1 MPLTPAQETA
11 IHLHDENLIVVAGAG
26 SGKTFVL
33 VERYLALLAAHPEWQ
48 LNALVAITFTQKA
61 AQEMRDRVR
70 EHLQKQVD
78 AEGETGE
85 AWANRL
91 AAIDSARIDT
101 IHGLCA
107 SILRAN
113 AAEAGVDPAFAVLD
127 EIEASM
133 LLDEALDDT
142 FRALHPN
149 DPVLELFSEYGERAV
164 RSELKHLINEDWEN
178 LPGNFFALWQQQ
190 WFADAQTEL
199 ARFADWYATSA
210 FANWGYRLPI
220 VEDKLALIWANAADL
235 LFRAFETPDLLQRLA
250 FLTELKTQIVVNV
263 GTMGAWGGKEEL
275 QEAKDALRAL
285 RERAGATCE
294 VIGAPP
300 GTLDQRAATL
310 LPLWAGL
317 TQRVHGVYRTAKAE
331 RGALDFDDLESLSCD
346 LLANEDVRARYLGAE
361 FRHVLVDEF
370 QDTNAA
376 QWSIIQRIA
385 DPAMPGCL
393 FVVGDPKQ
401 SIYGFRGADVSV
413 FAQVRDL
420 IAERRAPVDLSTSFR
435 THHLLISCLN
445 ALFSRLLI
453 RDEDSP
459 AADYEVMFESG
470 MLANRMEVPCDAP
483 PLELLLLD
491 TEHLKAEGDEELS
504 AREWE
509 AAVIAHRLRELV
521 EVEQRPIFDKRAGVI
536 RPIDYGDVALLFQA
550 MTHVTIYEAAL
561 KREGIPYLTV
571 AGKGYYDRQ
580 EVWDVLNLLRAL
592 DNPADNLAL
601 AAVLRSPLFSLSDD
615 ALLALRLSVH
625 SSEPLPL
632 WQALRRSSDEAHP
645 QYVPPDERE
654 AVEFARDTLMSL
666 RRMAGRVTIAE
677 LLREALERTGYLAV
691 LTGLP
696 DGRRK
701 RGNVEKLLEKAETSG
716 RITLS
721 AFTQY
726 LKDMSENEAREGEA
740 AFDSDGA
747 VQLMTVHKSKGLEFP
762 LVVLVDSS
770 YQRSSGAGD
779 VVRGW
784 SCKVYDAE
792 ENKLAPTYAYRRAER
807 IARLRETAER
817 RRLLYVAATRAQDYL
832 MISGQV
838 TAKPGKPLAAR
849 GWLNWVLDALDA
861 RDLAPEN
868 GLLAQAWGD
877 VQISFPP
884 LLAVEMEADEE
895 SLVEWN
901 AAAEKDEV
909 LSQLAMPLLAQVPHR
924 EDAPARTLAAT
935 HIADLGSV
943 LYADAD
949 ERDFYLDRWRRGVFH
964 DAPSRLDPV
973 RLTSALKL
981 GEIVHRAVREA
992 PRDASD
998 ALRERLRRYAWE
1010 EGVVDEAENQLAV
1023 SSAYELLMRVR
1034 RSDVFAWME
1043 GAQAVYRDLP
1053 FVCQLG
1059 QRTIHGAID
1068 LLMLDANGQWRLV
1081 DYKTGW
1087 LGTSVTDHDLQEHAR
1102 RYHLQAGVYG
1112 AAVQELV
1119 KTAPFVYIHYI
1130 RYARTVMIDQSAWT
1144 AAAAKLEE
1152 YIGEVVDG

>member
-1 MPLTPAQETA
+1 MPLTAAQETA

-33 VERYLALLAAHPEWQ
+33 VERYLALLEAHPDWQ

-70 EHLQKQVD
+70 EHLQRQVD
-78 AEGETGE
+78 TPEANE
-85 AWANRL
+85 AWSTRL

-127 EIEASM
+127 EIEASV

-142 FRALHPN
+142 FRALRPN
-149 DPVLELFSEYGERAV
+149 DSALELFSEYGERAV
-164 RSELKHLINEDWEN
+164 RYELKHLITADWDN
-178 LPGNFFALWQQQ
+178 LPNDLFALWQQQ
-190 WFADAQTEL
+190 WLDDAQAEL
-199 ARFADWYATSA
+199 TRFWDWYGGSA
-210 FANWGYRLPI
+210 FANWAYGLPI

-235 LFRAFETPDLLQRLA
+235 IYQASEVEGLRQQLALLA
-250 FLTELKTQIVVNV
+250 ELRSQILVNV
-263 GTMGAWGGKEEL
+263 GAAAAWGGREAL

-285 RERAGATCE
+285 RERAGATIE
-294 VIGAPP
+294 LIGALP
-300 GTLDQRAATL
+300 GALDQRAAKL
-310 LPLWAGL
+310 LPLWAAL
-317 TQRVHGVYRTAKAE
+317 ARRVGKVYQVAKAE
-331 RGALDFDDLESLSCD
+331 RGALDFDDLESLTCD

-385 DPAMPGCL
+385 DPSVPGCL

-413 FAQVRDL
+413 FSQVRDL
-420 IAERRAPVDLSTSFR
+420 IAERQAPVELSTSFR
-435 THHLLISCLN
+435 THHVLISCLN
-445 ALFSRLLI
+445 AIFSRLLV
-453 RDEDSP
+453 RDDESL
-459 AADYEVMFESG
+459 AADYEVVFDSEMR
-470 MLANRMEVPCDAP
+470 AHRTEVPCDAP

-491 TEHLKAEGDEELS
+491 TERLKAEGDEELS

-509 AAVIAHRLRELV
+509 AAVIARRLRELV
-521 EVEQRPIFDKRAGVI
+521 DDEQRPIFDKRAGAV
-536 RPIDYGDVALLFQA
+536 RPIDYGDMALLFQA
-550 MTHVTIYEAAL
+550 MTHVMVYEAAL

-601 AAVLRSPLFSLSDD
+601 AAALRSPLFSLSDD

-625 SSEPLPL
+625 SGEPIPL
-632 WQALRRSSDEAHP
+632 WQALVNP
-645 QYVPPDERE
+645 QYLPADEVD
-654 AVEFARDTLMSL
+654 AVQFARETLTRL

-740 AFDSDGA
+740 AFDSEGA

-770 YQRSSGAGD
+770 YQRMGGAGD
-779 VVRGW
+779 LVNGW

-792 ENKLAPTYAYRRAER
+792 ENKLTPTFAYRRAER
-807 IARLRETAER
+807 ITRLRETAER

-832 MISGQV
+832 MVSGQV
-838 TAKPGKPLAAR
+838 SAKPNKPLAAK
-849 GWLNWVLDALDA
+849 GWLSWVLDALDA
-861 RDLAPEN
+861 HELAPEN
-868 GLLAQAWGD
+868 RLHAQLWGD
-877 VQISFPP
+877 AQITFPP
-884 LLAVEMEADEE
+884 LLAVETEADEE
-895 SLVEWN
+895 SFVEWKMPI
-901 AAAEKDEV
+901 EKDEAPS
-909 LSQLAMPLLAQVPHR
+909 LGLAPLLASVPR
-924 EDAPARTLAAT
+924 QEDAPARTLAAV
-935 HIADLGSV
+935 HLADLGSV
-943 LYADAD
+943 LYADED
-949 ERDFYLDRWRRGVFH
+949 ERAFYLDRWRRGVFH

-992 PRDASD
+992 PRDTPD

-1034 RSDVFAWME
+1034 QSDVFAWME

-1053 FVCQLG
+1053 FVYQLEQRAG
-1059 QRTIHGAID
+1059 VRRTIHGVID

-1087 LGTSVTDHDLQEHAR
+1087 LGASVTDHELQEHAR
-1102 RYHLQAGVYG
+1102 RYHLQAGVYAG
-1112 AAVQELV
+1112 VVLELV

-1130 RYARTVMIDQSAWT
+1130 RYARTVMIDQNDWAT
-1144 AAAAKLEE
+1144 ALARLEE